1 MFKHTVTPQ
10 FVDIDGMKHANN
22 IAIANWFDQAKT
34 SLYRLFTP
42 DLDLSP
48 EKWKLIMVRAEFD
61 YVGEMFYGEDVEIR
75 TFITR
80 IGNSSFTVGQEAWQ
94 NGKLGTKGQTV
105 IVHYDY
111 LSDKTILIPASIKK
125 LLEEHMEASDKT
137 SELSN

>member
-1 MFKHTVTPQ
+1 MFKATVTPG
-10 FVDIDGMKHANN
+10 FGEINGMKNANN
-22 IAIANWFDQAKT
+22 NAISIWFEKARNPIF
-34 SLYRLFTP
+34 RLFIP
-42 DLDLSP
+42 DLDLNP
-48 EKWKLIMVRAEFD
+48 DKWKLIMVRAEFD

-111 LSDKTILIPASIKK
+111 LSDKTIPIPASIKK
-125 LLEEHMEASDKT
+125 LLEEHMEASDKA